1 MGKNNCYLSISLD
14 KVNHIN
20 LQCVDRL
27 TMAYPIEGIVPFL
40 DLKIIKLGQ
49 RIPAHFKLRGKP
61 PVKK

>member
-1 MGKNNCYLSISLD
+1 MSISLK

-27 TMAYPIEGIVPFL
+27 TIAYSIEGRVPFL